1 MLTLQVI
8 GEAILSL
15 SAEESDRVFPHL
27 YLPIMEEGNRRSLE
41 PWRAFMPL
49 PALTQRAR
57 VRRLNAYIIGVSES
71 CCFYVD
77 ATLLL
82 IFPLLN
88 TAGLLKERWGKRQA
102 GQKSVRPDIVDRIM
116 DAIDPA
122 EWGEAAQR
130 QLCYEIKVRSPCVA
144 AQADVPLTR
153 STVCV
158 QTFILAGHETSAS
171 MLTWSLYELSR
182 NQVCVHASAPP
193 NSMIFAPLTLL
204 LARLWRSM

>member
-1 MLTLQVI
+1 MKLDRVRGTGQPIEIAEEFRMLTLQVI

-144 AQADVPLTR
+144 AQARRASDTFD
-153 STVCV
+153 CV
-158 QTFILAGHETSAS
+158 RADFYFG
-171 MLTWSLYELSR
+171 WS
-182 NQVCVHASAPP
+182 
-193 NSMIFAPLTLL
+193 
-204 LARLWRSM
+204 